1 MLLPCFLLC
10 CTVLS
15 QYNHVWNK
23 EQICIL
29 CVEGITGFNSKT
41 SRFKSFCTLW
51 VKKRGHLSILSD
63 LRNMSVMLSP
73 KPMRHNSL
81 QKGHKYIVS
90 CFNKRKESEKTHAPC
105 WLKSTVAQPSMKP
118 GSLVNHRT
126 TSRTK
131 MMSTANSANFMRPSL
146 LYSSFITLYASLSL
160 LDSTPQPNDFFRL
173 RRKGFKIYK
182 HGLR

>member
-1 MLLPCFLLC
+1 MSWTKNKYASF
-10 CTVLS
+10 VLKGS
-15 QYNHVWNK
+15 QDLTRRQVGLKVSVH
-23 EQICIL
+23 
-29 CVEGITGFNSKT
+29 
-41 SRFKSFCTLW
+41 W

-81 QKGHKYIVS
+81 QMGHKYKVS

-118 GSLVNHRT
+118 GSLVNHRS

-131 MMSTANSANFMRPSL
+131 MVSTANSANFMRPSL

-160 LDSTPQPNDFFRL
+160 LDFMPQPNDCFRL
-173 RRKGFKIYK
+173 RRKVQRAKMRQIVEQIKEKFED
-182 HGLR
+182 L